1 MKMKLMF
8 ALLGL
13 ALATGTLTGQ
23 QKDVKEQT
31 IDLTPFGFH
40 GGSCSGK
47 VYFLDD
53 NRLILSTP
61 LMKKCGKD
69 TWWKAKPTRLTV
81 IDLNG
86 KAITTKDRADVVET
100 HTGPLG
106 YATVCTENSIEL
118 ISGDLN
124 KAIDIPIK
132 DNPCFRIG
140 DVSPSRTA
148 IEISGR
154 LFQGAS
160 PNPIAEVHPTKGS
173 QIVGITDTGFA
184 ICSLE
189 GYLTCAHFTVNGVDW
204 KGDSLWEQNLK
215 HVLFLT
221 PQELLLPDDIRTQPL
236 AAVHS
241 DGTQTQISY
250 LSKLRP
256 PYINTINLSISAV
269 APRRILYYVTG
280 CHLGDFD
287 DCFFVT
293 YHKFA
298 VFDSQTDQ
306 TLLQHDVDGDSG
318 PIISPNGHIV
328 ADLDGADLHLYNIP

>member
-13 ALATGTLTGQ
+13 ALATGTLSGQ

-61 LMKKCGKD
+61 MMKKCGKD
-69 TWWKAKPTRLTV
+69 TWWNAKPTRFTV
-81 IDLNG
+81 IDLQG
-86 KAITTKDRADVVET
+86 KAITTKDRSDVVEA
-100 HTGPLG
+100 HEGPLG
-106 YATVCTENSIEL
+106 YAAVCTEKSIEL
-118 ISGDLN
+118 IYSDLTT
-124 KAIDIPIK
+124 ATTIPEN
-132 DNPCFRIG
+132 DHPCFYIG
-140 DVSPSRTA
+140 HVSPSRTA
-148 IEISGR
+148 IEISGH
-154 LFQGAS
+154 LFQGSS
-160 PNPIAEVHPTKGS
+160 PNPIAEVHLTKGS
-173 QIVGITDTGFA
+173 QVVGITDTGFA
-184 ICSLE
+184 ICSPE

-204 KGDSLWEQNLK
+204 KGDSSWEQNLR

-241 DGTQTQISY
+241 DGTQTQISF

-256 PYINTINLSISAV
+256 PYINTINLNISAV

-280 CHLGDFD
+280 CYLGDFD
-287 DCFFVT
+287 DCYFVT

-298 VFDSQTDQ
+298 VFDSQTHQ
-306 TLLQHDVDGDSG
+306 TLFQHDVDGDSG

-328 ADLDGADLHLYNIP
+328 ADLDGTDLHLYDIP

>member
-1 MKMKLMF
+1 MKMKLTLAF
-8 ALLGL
+8 LGL
-13 ALATGTLTGQ
+13 VLATGTLAGQ
-23 QKDVKEQT
+23 QQDVKEQT

-47 VYFLDD
+47 VFFLDD

-81 IDLNG
+81 INLNG

-100 HTGPLG
+100 HEGSLG
-106 YATVCTENSIEL
+106 YAAICTEKSIEL
-118 ISGDLN
+118 ISGGLN
-124 KAIDIPIK
+124 TATSIPEN

-140 DVSPSRTA
+140 RVSPSRTA
-148 IEISGR
+148 IEISGL
-154 LFQGAS
+154 LFQGSS
-160 PNPIAEVHPTKGS
+160 PNPIAEVHLTKGS
-173 QIVGITDTGFA
+173 HVVGITDTGFA
-184 ICSLE
+184 ICSPE
-189 GYLTCAHFTVNGVDW
+189 GYLTCAHFMVNGVDW
-204 KGDSLWEQNLK
+204 KGDSSWEQNLR

-221 PQELLLPDDIRTQPL
+221 SQELLLPDDIRTQPL
-236 AAVHS
+236 KTVGS

-256 PYINTINLSISAV
+256 PFSNTVNLSTSAV
-269 APRRILYYVTG
+269 APRRILYSVTG

-293 YHKFA
+293 YRKFA
-298 VFDSQTDQ
+298 VFDSQTHQ
-306 TLLQHDVDGDSG
+306 TLFQHDADGDSG
-318 PIISPNGHIV
+318 PIISPNGHVV
-328 ADLDGADLHLYNIP
+328 ADLDGTDLHLYNIP